1 MLKKFIIWFW
11 PILRQVLLMTLERQI
26 QETLYGKPTPRKYGG
41 YGSRATRT
49 PDGGWPLGPK
59 FPAAPPVKPPKPRFT
74 EPITVYMDDKKEVDE
89 ILARLRD
96 IEFDY
101 NRAHVADFVELMNFV
116 DPPTFSDNTWGWRDL
131 SDCEVLIDPLQPEMW
146 SLTLPRPVYLG

>member
-1 MLKKFIIWFW
+1 MLKKFAIWFW
-11 PILRQVLLMTLERQI
+11 PILRQVLLMALEKQI
-26 QETLYGKPTPRKYGG
+26 QETLYGKPKPRKYGSMPTA
-41 YGSRATRT
+41 YNRA
-49 PDGGWPLGPK
+49 
-59 FPAAPPVKPPKPRFT
+59 PAPIKPPKPRFSD
-74 EPITVYMDDKKEVDE
+74 PITISFEEKHEVDE

-101 NRAHVADFVELMNFV
+101 NRAHVADLVELMNFK
-116 DPPTFSDNTWGWRDL
+116 DPATFSDNMWGWRDL

>member
-26 QETLYGKPTPRKYGG
+26 QETLYGKPTPRKYGH
-41 YGSRATRT
+41 ATF
-49 PDGGWPLGPK
+49 PPPK
-59 FPAAPPVKPPKPRFT
+59 PPKPPKPRFT
-74 EPITVYMDDKKEVDE
+74 EPITIIDDKQELEE